1 MDAPI
6 RTALY
11 PAHVRWNGNM
21 VDFHGFELPI
31 WYSSMLE
38 EHHATR
44 TTAGLFDVS
53 HMGSFSFKGNGVLEW
68 FDSIGT
74 QLATKFSPGR
84 CAYTHFLD
92 QEGEIIDDMIFAIV
106 SETEILGVPNAS
118 MIPVMWKW
126 MNENL
131 PADGSITIEDL
142 SPNTS
147 ILALQGPA
155 SPEICEA
162 VLGSQNVV
170 SHFRWQEIKENKLGI
185 EGWIQG
191 TGYTGERGF
200 EIFIPNNQAE
210 TLWEGLLSTQ
220 NETGIVPVGLGAR
233 DTLRMEKGYLLSG
246 QDFCWK
252 GLAED
257 TPDVFPTGFLNRG
270 TIETNVPFGLDLQ
283 HEFLGKQKMIERGDC
298 STRWRGMKVLEKGPF
313 PRTGSPV
320 YKNNEQMTPI
330 GWITSGGPSPS
341 LGRVGIGIGYLEDV
355 EEGETV
361 IIAPNPKRRLKA
373 EVVRMPFL

>member
-1 MDAPI
+1 MDAPM

-11 PAHVRWNGNM
+11 AAHVRWNGNM

-53 HMGSFSFKGNGVLEW
+53 HMGSFRFRGEQVAEW

-74 QLATKFSPGR
+74 QRASKFAPGR
-84 CAYTHFLD
+84 CGYTHFLD
-92 QEGEIIDDMIFAIV
+92 SNGGIIDDMIFAIV

-118 MIPVMWKW
+118 MIPIMWEW
-126 MNENL
+126 LNENL
-131 PADGSITIEDL
+131 PSDGSITIEDL

-155 SPEICEA
+155 SPKICESI
-162 VLGSQNVV
+162 LGAENVV
-170 SHFRWQEIKENKLGI
+170 GHFGWQQIKPNQLGI

-220 NETGIVPVGLGAR
+220 SDSGIVPVGLGAR

-246 QDFCWK
+246 QDFAWE
-252 GLAED
+252 GLGEK
-257 TPDVFPTGFLNRG
+257 TPEPFPSGFLSRG
-270 TIETNVPFGLDLQ
+270 TIETNVPFGLDLE
-283 HEFLGKQKMIERGDC
+283 HEFIGKQKMIERGN
-298 STRWRGMKVLEKGPF
+298 SETKWRGMKVQDKGPF

-320 YKNNEQMTPI
+320 YKDNGSETPI

-341 LGRVGIGIGYLEDV
+341 LGRVGIGIGYLNDV
-355 EEGETV
+355 EEGEVV

-373 EVVRMPFL
+373 EIVKMPFL